1 MKVVVN
7 VCIFIVIFSCGC
19 SGLSRSWKLYSRI
32 SHPSSCALVAHGS
45 RSYWSFSSNWEGMEG
60 KEWRIGELWDPQGTG
75 ILSLFVYLWR
85 NIGMVSRAE
94 DMRGC
99 SVVSSTVH
107 KRAWIAQSSPAGY
120 PSEFWKVQKT
130 TTPVLS
136 ALFFRPRITKVHFK
150 ETQFELRV
158 LGKDVSFRRHIAL
171 LWRAG
176 LACSLV
182 T

>member
-1 MKVVVN
+1 MFALDSLVHGSYIVGFPTHPH
-7 VCIFIVIFSCGC
+7 VCWWPMD
-19 SGLSRSWKLYSRI
+19 SGLTGVL
-32 SHPSSCALVAHGS
+32 ALT
-45 RSYWSFSSNWEGMEG
+45 G
-60 KEWRIGELWDPQGTG
+60 KEWRGRNEGIGELWDPQGTG

-99 SVVSSTVH
+99 SVVSSAVH
-107 KRAWIAQSSPAGY
+107 KRACIAQSSPAGY

-130 TTPVLS
+130 TNPVLP

-158 LGKDVSFRRHIAL
+158 LGKDVSFRGHIAL
-171 LWRAG
+171 LRRAG